1 MGNFIIITLISVFG
15 AILTTI
21 GLRLIRGQKRME
33 HRQAVALAA
42 LRAGFG
48 APPLTAVP
56 DRPQHP
62 RPTLTFIKG
71 GAAPVIALLY
81 LARRH
86 AWHAVGVGASA
97 ATAGIVAGALA
108 VGHGGGAAPATGTGA
123 PSAGLTGATAP
134 ASASAAPSSAA
145 SGSAPPA
152 TYAASAPPANG
163 QTIEV
168 FAAEAAHP
176 SSGTPT
182 TPNTSP
188 ASSTPAPTATHPARS
203 PLAGGPAPSPTSGCL
218 ATVELPP
225 ILGACVL

>member
-1 MGNFIIITLISVFG
+1 MGNFIIITLISAFG

-48 APPLTAVP
+48 APPLTVVP
-56 DRPQHP
+56 DRPQHS
-62 RPTLTFIKG
+62 RPALTFIKG

-86 AWHAVGVGASA
+86 VWRAVGVGASA
-97 ATAGIVAGALA
+97 AAAGIVAGALA
-108 VGHGGGAAPATGTGA
+108 VGHDGGAAPATGTGA

-134 ASASAAPSSAA
+134 ASASAAP
-145 SGSAPPA
+145 GSAPPA

-176 SSGTPT
+176 SSGTLT

-203 PLAGGPAPSPTSGCL
+203 PLASGPAPSPTSDCL